1 MNTNETKANYEKKL
15 AREAFEQQKWELA
28 VKHYEAAM
36 ALYPFADAT
45 DYQQLG
51 ASLCHLKR
59 HHQAVKPLT
68 EAILLDNTNGISYYF
83 RGNAHN
89 KRNVND
95 AIGIAYE
102 AIADCTCAINL
113 GITGSYLREAY
124 IERSSAF
131 STAKCFEAAV
141 SDAQL
146 AIKTDTGHLL
156 THIRW
161 NLGTYLETLGRYNAA
176 IAAYQDAKHHY
187 KSEGDR
193 SDCDQK
199 ITKMQAD
206 IEALTKKKEQIQN
219 EFQKVTIQHQNELA
233 AAERGLL
240 KHNLFLLISP
250 NEKC

>member
-1 MNTNETKANYEKKL
+1 MKRILVTGGAGFIGSHLCERLLAEGNEVICLDNFFTGRKENL
-15 AREAFEQQKWELA
+15 NGLLDSHRFEL
-28 VKHYEAAM
+28 V
-36 ALYPFADAT
+36 
-45 DYQQLG
+45 
-51 ASLCHLKR
+51 R
-59 HHQAVKPLT
+59 HDVT